1 MKPHG
6 FHRRSCLERCADCIN
21 NCIKRVRRAVFSHFV
36 KVLCWALNE
45 ELLGLGEV
53 GEVYC

>member
-36 KVLCWALNE
+36 KVLCRALNE